1 MAIDNLQVSSI
12 PDFSR
17 FLERNVQHPP
27 GITRTQTPGMGM
39 EGKEGKASSYI
50 LAWAAGV
57 EMGRGLG
64 GRERRRGIGIPF
76 RAFLHAPLP
85 FLRLP
90 GRLYFGIQ
98 PLNMLGE
105 HLKTGI
111 W

>member
-1 MAIDNLQVSSI
+1 MAIDNLPVSSI

-57 EMGRGLG
+57 EKGRGLG

-76 RAFLHAPLP
+76 RAFLHAPYP
-85 FLRLP
+85 FCACQAGYILEFNP
-90 GRLYFGIQ
+90 SSC
-98 PLNMLGE
+98 
-105 HLKTGI
+105 
-111 W
+111 

>member
-1 MAIDNLQVSSI
+1 MAIDNLPVSSI

-50 LAWAAGV
+50 LAGAAGV

-64 GRERRRGIGIPF
+64 GRER
-76 RAFLHAPLP
+76 AVSYTHLTLP
-85 FLRLP
+85 TI
-90 GRLYFGIQ
+90 YSV
-98 PLNMLGE
+98 
-105 HLKTGI
+105 
-111 W
+111 

>member
-1 MAIDNLQVSSI
+1 MAIDNLPVSSI

-57 EMGRGLG
+57 ERGQRI
-64 GRERRRGIGIPF
+64 GREGKKEGDWDSLSSFSPR
-76 RAFLHAPLP
+76 PLP

-90 GRLYFGIQ
+90 GRLYFRIQ
-98 PLNMLGE
+98 PLIMLGE